1 MMPRT
6 SKVALTFTV
15 TRNGESRALAL
26 SGRDAWALS
35 RLISAGAKG
44 VTPIT
49 EPGPRWSGYVHNLRR
64 TGLSI
69 ETRPERHGG
78 PFPGTHARYVL
89 HDDVRRADPDGGG
102 ANDEP
107 AR

>member
-1 MMPRT
+1 M
-6 SKVALTFTV
+6 
-15 TRNGESRALAL
+15 SRKPAAAVSFILVRGDERQKFGL

-102 ANDEP
+102 ANGKR